1 MNLILR
7 ITLVFAAASLIVFL
21 IGGTISYEVM
31 KREVDLEQQRFLA
44 ERLDRTE
51 QYINRRIPTDSVTFN
66 QLLIVPLAEVQDE
79 YRLYSDTIV
88 MHAQLQ
94 RLEPHLKLTAIKN
107 VNGKSY
113 YVSIYGVIIESDDIM
128 DAVTESLLKIYLILL
143 AVIVPVGLIASNLLL
158 RPFKRT
164 LLAIQNFSL
173 KDSDQLH
180 FPKSSV
186 PEFRKLNDFLNEM
199 SDKARHDYKVL
210 KEFSENASHELQTP
224 IAIMQSKIEVLLDNS
239 DLNEEQTGQ
248 ISQLQNSLKRLS
260 KLSNSLSLLT
270 KIENLEF
277 DNLLPVSLTHITDNL
292 LSEFSELI
300 ELKSIRLEKS
310 IEPNIQI
317 LADQVLI
324 ELMITNLINNA
335 IRHNTEDGFIKVTLT
350 LSYLKIENSGKQLAI
365 DPAELFERFKKS
377 NQSESSL
384 GLGLAIVKRICEL
397 YNFEV
402 SYSQVNQNHALRI
415 DF

>member
-7 ITLVFAAASLIVFL
+7 ITLVFACASLIVFL
-21 IGGTISYEVM
+21 IGGTISYRVM
-31 KREVDLEQQRFLA
+31 KREVDLEQQRFLK

-51 QYINRRIPTDSVTFN
+51 QYINRRNPTDSVTFN
-66 QLLIVPLAEVQDE
+66 QLLIVPLNDFREE
-79 YRLYSDTIV
+79 YQVYSDTIV
-88 MHAQLQ
+88 MHTQLQ
-94 RLEPHLKLTAIKN
+94 RLEPHMKLTAIKN
-107 VNGKSY
+107 VNDKSY

-128 DAVTESLLKIYLILL
+128 DAVTESLMTIYLILL
-143 AVIVPVGLIASNLLL
+143 AVIIPVGLVASNLLL

-173 KDSDQLH
+173 KESEEIT
-180 FPKSSV
+180 FPKSGV
-186 PEFRKLNDFLNEM
+186 PEFKKLNDFLNEM

-224 IAIMQSKIEVLLDNS
+224 IAIMQSKIEVLLDS
-239 DLNEEQTGQ
+239 PGLGEDQLSQ

-270 KIENLEF
+270 KIENQEF
-277 DNLLPVSLTHITDNL
+277 VNRHSICLTEVTSNL

-300 ELKSIRLEKS
+300 ELKSISLEKS
-310 IEPNIQI
+310 IEPDIRI

-324 ELMITNLINNA
+324 ELLITNLINNA
-335 IRHNTEDGFIKVTLT
+335 IRHNIENGYIRVTLT
-350 LSYLKIENSGKQLAI
+350 LSYLKIENSGKALNI
-365 DPAELFERFKKS
+365 DPSELFERFKKS

-402 SYSQVNQNHALRI
+402 SYSQVDHNHALRI

>member
-402 SYSQVNQNHALRI
+402 SYSQIDQNHALRI

>member
-21 IGGTISYEVM
+21 IGGTISYRVM
-31 KREVDLEQQRFLA
+31 KREVDLEQERFLR
-44 ERLDRTE
+44 ERLERTDE
-51 QYINRRIPTDSVTFN
+51 YINRRQPTDSVTFN
-66 QLLIVPLAEVQDE
+66 QLLIVPLEE
-79 YRLYSDTIV
+79 YREEYRTFSDTIV
-88 MHAQLQ
+88 MHTQLQ
-94 RLEPHLKLTAIKN
+94 RLEPHMKLTAVKN

-113 YVSIYGVIIESDDIM
+113 YVSMYGVIIESDDIM
-128 DAVTESLLKIYLILL
+128 DAVIESLLTIYIILL
-143 AVIVPVGLIASNLLL
+143 AVIIPVGLIASNLIL
-158 RPFKRT
+158 RPFKKT
-164 LLAIQNFSL
+164 LLAIKDFSL
-173 KDSDQLH
+173 KESDEVA

-199 SDKARHDYKVL
+199 SNKARHDYKVL

-224 IAIMQSKIEVLLDNS
+224 IAIMQSKIEVLLDSS
-239 DLNEEQTGQ
+239 DLSEEHVGQ
-248 ISQLQNSLKRLS
+248 ISQLQHSLKRLS

-277 DNLLPVSLTHITDNL
+277 TNRNSVSLTDITTNL
-292 LSEFSELI
+292 LTEFSELI
-300 ELKSIRLEKS
+300 ELKSIKLEKS

-335 IRHNTEDGFIKVTLT
+335 IRHNIEDGFIRVTLT
-350 LSYLKIENSGKQLAI
+350 LSYLKIENSGKPLSI
-365 DPAELFERFKKS
+365 DPSELFERFKKS

-397 YNFEV
+397 YDFQIN
-402 SYSQVNQNHALRI
+402 YSQTDQIHALRI

>member
-7 ITLVFAAASLIVFL
+7 ITLVFAVASLIVFL
-21 IGGTISYEVM
+21 IGGTISYRVM
-31 KREVDLEQQRFLA
+31 KREVDLEQQRFLQ

-51 QYINRRIPTDSVTFN
+51 HIIKRRNPTDSISFN
-66 QLLIVPLAEVQDE
+66 QLLIVPLQEFREE
-79 YRLYSDTIV
+79 YQVFSDTIV

-107 VNGKSY
+107 VDGKSY

-128 DAVTESLLKIYLILL
+128 DAVTESLLTIYLILL
-143 AVIVPVGLIASNLLL
+143 SVIIPVGLIASNLIL

-164 LLAIQNFSL
+164 LVAIQNFSI
-173 KDSDQLH
+173 KDSGTSS
-180 FPKSSV
+180 FPSSNV
-186 PEFRKLNDFLNEM
+186 PEFRKLNNFLNEM
-199 SDKARHDYKVL
+199 SIKVRHDYRVL

-224 IAIMQSKIEVLLDNS
+224 IAIMQSKIEVFLGNS
-239 DLNEEQTGQ
+239 DLTEEQITQ
-248 ISQLQNSLKRLS
+248 ISQLQSSLKRLS
-260 KLSNSLSLLT
+260 NLSNSLSLLT

-277 DNLLPVSLTHITDNL
+277 DKKRSVSLSDVTSNL
-292 LSEFSELI
+292 ISEFRELI
-300 ELKSIRLEKS
+300 ELKSIKLEHS
-310 IEPNIQI
+310 IEPNIKI
-317 LADQVLI
+317 IADQVLI

-335 IRHNTEDGFIKVTLT
+335 IRHNIDDGFIRVTLT
-350 LSYLKIENSGKQLAI
+350 LSYLKIENSGKPLTI
-365 DPAELFERFKKS
+365 DPVELFERFKKS
-377 NQSESSL
+377 NQSETSL

-402 SYSQVNQNHALRI
+402 SYSQVDQNHALRI